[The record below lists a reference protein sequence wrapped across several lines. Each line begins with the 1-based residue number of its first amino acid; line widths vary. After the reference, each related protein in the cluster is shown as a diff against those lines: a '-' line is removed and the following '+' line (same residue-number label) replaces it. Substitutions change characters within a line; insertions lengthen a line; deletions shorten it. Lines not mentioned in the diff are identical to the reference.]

1 MRMPSP
7 GRWLLPLTVVSMAA
21 LLVVRSANLVLA
33 AAPIPPAPA
42 SVTPPPQPP
51 PAAVALPAEPA
62 ADPPVSAPER
72 ALLTDLRR
80 RKSELDAREAALEAR
95 ESLAGATEKRL
106 AARVDQLG
114 GLQQRLEALDA
125 AQRGRDEASW
135 VKMVRVYETM
145 KAKDAAVIF
154 DDLDMPVLLQVVDR
168 MKDPKAAAVLAAMQP
183 ERARLLT
190 TELAQLRIQ
199 ANQLAARPAQAAP
212 APPAK
217 PPAAGG

>member
-1 MRMPSP
+1 MQMPSP
-7 GRWLLPLTVVSMAA
+7 GRWLLPLTVVGMAA

-33 AAPIPPAPA
+33 AAPIPPAAA
-42 SVTPPPQPP
+42 SVTPPPPV
-51 PAAVALPAEPA
+51 AVVLPAEPA

-72 ALLTDLRR
+72 ALLTDLRH
-80 RKSELDAREAALEAR
+80 RKSELDARETALEAR

-106 AARVDQLG
+106 AARVEQLG

-212 APPAK
+212 VPPAK
-217 PPAAGG
+217 PLAAGG